1 MVIVRPLSTLTTV
14 RGGESETE
22 RKVGGRGNT
31 KKKKRKAYQGN
42 DVMREAMITLLMLM
56 LAEQLLV
63 REPESHKEG

>member
-1 MVIVRPLSTLTTV
+1 MVIVRPLSTSTTV

-31 KKKKRKAYQGN
+31 KKKRKAYQGN

>member
-1 MVIVRPLSTLTTV
+1 MGAEGIQ
-14 RGGESETE
+14 
-22 RKVGGRGNT
+22 
-31 KKKKRKAYQGN
+31 KKEKRKAYQGN